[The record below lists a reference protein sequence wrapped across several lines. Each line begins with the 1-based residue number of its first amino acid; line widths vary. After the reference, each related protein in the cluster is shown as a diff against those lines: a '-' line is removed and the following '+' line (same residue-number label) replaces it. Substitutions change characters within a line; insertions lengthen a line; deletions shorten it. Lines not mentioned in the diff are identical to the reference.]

1 MKNLIKFTLILGIL
15 ASVYFV
21 GDQLIGIFIPNH
33 ETITNTSLLFLYGG
47 ITGYVLFIVFVVLLQ
62 EEGFRKIRG
71 YKPKLSKTIHQL
83 YIFIAAVFILIAFIN
98 FELQLLILLALVF
111 MLITA
116 SLDSIRDKIIQ
127 EKEGNVLHPKKII

>member
-1 MKNLIKFTLILGIL
+1 MKNFIKFALILGIFS
-15 ASVYFV
+15 AVYFV
-21 GDQLIGIFIPNH
+21 GEQLMSVLIPNH
-33 ETITNTSLLFLYGG
+33 ETISNTSLLFLYGG

-62 EEGFRKIRG
+62 EEGFQKIKN
-71 YKPKLSKTIHQL
+71 YKPRLSKTLHQL
-83 YIFIAAVFILIAFIN
+83 YVFVAAVFILIAFIN

-127 EKEGNVLHPKKII
+127 EKEGNLLHPKKII